1 MMENARPEEENIVK
15 DKRILF
21 RWEKLKK
28 ETTDTTIKYK
38 RNHFRVEKENKALKT
53 E

>member
-1 MMENARPEEENIVK
+1 MENARPEEENIIKDVK
-15 DKRILF
+15 NLF

-28 ETTDTTIKYK
+28 ETTDTTIKT
-38 RNHFRVEKENKALKT
+38 KEIIL

>member
-1 MMENARPEEENIVK
+1 MKNARPEDENIMKDVK
-15 DKRILF
+15 ILF

-38 RNHFRVEKENKALKT
+38 RNRFRVEKENKALKT